1 MIEQDKKSIIGV
13 AIGTILFMELLIFG
27 GWGIAVPI
35 VVIIYY
41 ILILWQSKMM
51 KIKTKH

>member
-1 MIEQDKKSIIGV
+1 MKEQDKKLMIGL

-35 VVIIYY
+35 AVTIYY
-41 ILILWQSKMM
+41 F
-51 KIKTKH
+51 